1 MKQILDDIVDKLPDE
16 FNMAEIM
23 GKVEDRTPYV
33 VVAFQVSTGR
43 AAVGVGLVMRVGSYR
58 EEETDSERL

>member
-1 MKQILDDIVDKLPDE
+1 MSLPLAARQVKQILDDIVDKLPDE

-33 VVAFQVSTGR
+33 VVAFQVSR
-43 AAVGVGLVMRVGSYR
+43 IC
-58 EEETDSERL
+58 